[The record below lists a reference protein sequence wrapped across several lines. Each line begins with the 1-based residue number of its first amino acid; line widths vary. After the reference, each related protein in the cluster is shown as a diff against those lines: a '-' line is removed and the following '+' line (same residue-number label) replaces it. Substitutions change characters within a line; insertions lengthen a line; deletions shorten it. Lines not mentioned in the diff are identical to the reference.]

1 MSTEKTSKGKTARR
15 RTSVVIGVVAVM
27 VLLLPDAHLLLPNLE
42 SIDREDTDREDS
54 HGEDID
60 RWKVAHVMS

>member
-1 MSTEKTSKGKTARR
+1 MVS
-15 RTSVVIGVVAVM
+15 VM
-27 VLLLPDAHLLLPNLE
+27 VLLLLAAHLLLPNLE

-60 RWKVAHVMS
+60 RWIAAHVMS

>member
-1 MSTEKTSKGKTARR
+1 
-15 RTSVVIGVVAVM
+15 M
-27 VLLLPDAHLLLPNLE
+27 VLLLHATHLLLPNLE

-60 RWKVAHVMS
+60 RWIAAHVMS

>member
-1 MSTEKTSKGKTARR
+1 MSTERTSKDRTARG
-15 RTSVVIGVVAVM
+15 RTFVVNGVVAVM
-27 VLLLPDAHLLLPNLE
+27 VLLLPAAHLLLPNLE

>member
-1 MSTEKTSKGKTARR
+1 MVS
-15 RTSVVIGVVAVM
+15 VM
-27 VLLLPDAHLLLPNLE
+27 VSLLPTAHLLLPNLE

-60 RWKVAHVMS
+60 RWKGVHVMS